1 MYGLPMLVVGG
12 AVSDLDALFA
22 PYAEKLS
29 PEEAAE
35 ILGIT
40 IKTTYKY
47 LKEGTI
53 PAYRLGNNWIILR
66 EDLKAKLQEGSN
78 QNRE

>member
-1 MYGLPMLVVGG
+1 MLLVGG
-12 AVSDLDALFA
+12 PVSDLDALFS
-22 PYAEKLS
+22 PYPEKLS
-29 PEEAAE
+29 PEEVAE

-66 EDLKAKLQEGSN
+66 EDLKTKLREGSN
-78 QNRE
+78 QHRE